1 MIVDDLHFVLPQAAN
16 LILAFLI
23 FLVLFW
29 LLFNRQQNFQ
39 NKFLANLV
47 VKSSLLIFWTKAF
60 ALCVVWTLACIAL
73 MQPFGNERYPE
84 GEKIKKWANSQKSLN
99 ARFVQ
104 QKKAHDILILIDVSA
119 SMSVPDAREG
129 LTRLTFAKEIADEI
143 VRELRGENVALYSF
157 TSEALELVP
166 LTSDYLFAR
175 LLLRDLQINQ
185 GGGDGTNIL
194 KTLQEMRRRYF
205 EKPSERLKT
214 VILLSDGG
222 DNHLELSAINAH
234 DQEVHKILQPI
245 VAAKSQHL
253 RVFTI
258 GLGSRQGALIPN
270 LSYQGKSVSSA
281 LDQELM
287 EKLAK
292 EGEGLYI
299 FANQF
304 SAPEIAQQVI
314 KQFKKSPVGVT
325 EETITRT
332 LSSESKVDFIRDW
345 YYQTPLGIAI
355 ILLAFILFWPD
366 VWSKEK
372 LPSSYFSQWF
382 SSFAFLLLLQNANL
396 TALIHHD
403 SDKSLRQAAAY
414 VESHSYG
421 LAEEAYHKIL
431 AAEIVPRQRAIVM
444 YNLGCTFFDEKKWGQ
459 ALAAFNTALLIDSS
473 WPLLTYRAKSNQA
486 LTLLEQISTSQLSL
500 LEAIK
505 SIELIL
511 SNLDAA
517 QEAYCQLQKMSGA
530 SSCETNANLMRMR
543 ALAKQ
548 ILSQK
553 QNPVE
558 AILNLS
564 LQDAFIQLLKEIE
577 RAVVHLDFLINLNLQ
592 SDPSLQM
599 SYQGFFID
607 EEKKDLP
614 FWSALQ
620 QKLEINKHK
629 EESDGKN
636 EKLFLLAK
644 KQFEQAI
651 GEMENKALE
660 KSQESFKAAAEL
672 IKELIKALPSTP
684 PSKKSEERESSQAL
698 QKLSQSKE
706 PPISKEEGG
715 SSVKEILEL
724 ILQMEQEDRL
734 PSPPQTERTKGLR
747 PW

>member
-1 MIVDDLHFVLPQAAN
+1 MIVDDLHFVLPQAAS

-39 NKFLANLV
+39 NKFISDV
-47 VKSSLLIFWTKAF
+47 IVKSSALIFWTKAF
-60 ALCVVWTLACIAL
+60 ALCIVWTLACVAL

-84 GEKIKKWANSQKSLN
+84 REKIGKLRDSKKSLN
-99 ARFVQ
+99 AQFVQ

-129 LTRLTFAKEIADEI
+129 LTRLTFAKDIADEI
-143 VRELRGENVALYSF
+143 VRALRGENVALYSF
-157 TSEALELVP
+157 TSETLELVP

-175 LLLRDLQINQ
+175 LLLRDLQIDQ

-194 KTLQEMRRRYF
+194 QALQEMRRRYF

-222 DNHLELSAINAH
+222 DNHLEVSGISAR
-234 DQEVHKILQPI
+234 DQEINKILQPI
-245 VAAKSQHL
+245 VDAKSQHL

-258 GLGSRQGALIPN
+258 GLGSTQGALIPN
-270 LSYQGKSVSSA
+270 LIYQGKSVSSA

-292 EGEGLYI
+292 AGEGVYI

-304 SAPEIAQQVI
+304 SAPEIAQEVI
-314 KQFKKSPVGVT
+314 KQFQKSSPAIS
-325 EETITRT
+325 EETITRAF
-332 LSSESKVDFIRDW
+332 SAENKVDFIRDW

-355 ILLAFILFWPD
+355 VLLAGILFWPD
-366 VWSKEK
+366 VWLKEK
-372 LPSSYFSQWF
+372 LPSSYFPQWF
-382 SSFAFLLLLQNANL
+382 SLVFLLLLQNANL
-396 TALIHHD
+396 VALIHHN
-403 SDKSLRQAAAY
+403 SDQSLRLAAAY
-414 VESHSYG
+414 VESHSYE

-431 AAEIVPRQRAIVM
+431 ATEIVPRQRAIVM
-444 YNLGCTFFDEKKWGQ
+444 YNLGCTFFEEKKWKQ

-500 LEAIK
+500 FEAIK

-511 SNLDAA
+511 SNLDTA
-517 QEAYCQLQKMSGA
+517 QEAYCQLQQMSGA
-530 SSCETNANLMRMR
+530 NSCKANANLMRMR

-553 QNPVE
+553 HNPTE
-558 AILNLS
+558 IMLNLS
-564 LQDAFIQLLKEIE
+564 LQDAFIQLLKEVE
-577 RAVVHLDFLINLNLQ
+577 RVVAHLDFLRNLNLQ
-592 SDPSLQM
+592 SDPSLQRR
-599 SYQGFFID
+599 YQVFFLD
-607 EEKKDLP
+607 EAKKDLL

-620 QKLEINKHK
+620 QKLEINKYK
-629 EESDGKN
+629 AESDGKN
-636 EKLFLLAK
+636 EKLFLFAK

-651 GEMENKALE
+651 EEMENKALE

-672 IKELIKALPSTP
+672 IKELIKAQPATP

-698 QKLSQSKE
+698 QKPSQSQE
-706 PPISKEEGG
+706 PPLSKEEGS
-715 SSVKEILEL
+715 SSVEEILQL